1 MLMTFDFKFFIS
13 QGVMTVIWTV
23 HIPPQFVTKTPT
35 YVAAPL
41 MLTVML
47 LTTVTLIATSV
58 WLHVLRIMNVM
69 VGMLFAMRLMITA
82 TIVESVMV
90 MDVVQVKHNLNF
102 KSFIEKIEQN
112 NLLSVIHWKNI
123 FFLLRI
129 IHIRLWQWQ
138 QLPLPNTYLSG
149 WP

>member
-1 MLMTFDFKFFIS
+1 M
-13 QGVMTVIWTV
+13 
-23 HIPPQFVTKTPT
+23 HIQPQFVTKTPT

-90 MDVVQVKHNLNF
+90 MDVVQVKHNFNF

-112 NLLSVIHWKNI
+112 NLLSVIH
-123 FFLLRI
+123 
-129 IHIRLWQWQ
+129 
-138 QLPLPNTYLSG
+138 
-149 WP
+149 

>member
-1 MLMTFDFKFFIS
+1 M
-13 QGVMTVIWTV
+13 
-23 HIPPQFVTKTPT
+23 HIQPQFVTKTPT

-90 MDVVQVKHNLNF
+90 MDVVQVKNNLNF

-112 NLLSVIHWKNI
+112 NLLSVIH
-123 FFLLRI
+123 
-129 IHIRLWQWQ
+129 
-138 QLPLPNTYLSG
+138 
-149 WP
+149 

>member
-1 MLMTFDFKFFIS
+1 M
-13 QGVMTVIWTV
+13 
-23 HIPPQFVTKTPT
+23 HIQPQFVTKTPT

-112 NLLSVIHWKNI
+112 NLLSVIH
-123 FFLLRI
+123 
-129 IHIRLWQWQ
+129 
-138 QLPLPNTYLSG
+138 
-149 WP
+149 